1 MSFEAVQ
8 AHFNKAGLGGRV
20 VVQARTSATVELAAE
35 AIGCEPGRIAKTM
48 SFLVGE
54 TPVLVVAAGDAR
66 VDNAKF
72 KARFAKKASMIPGD
86 RVEALVGHPLGG
98 VCPFAVLPGVV
109 VHLDESLRR
118 FDFVHAAA
126 GSPNGTVGLTIPELE
141 AHSGHS
147 GWVDVCS
154 VRPTSCDSPAEPRSP

>member
-1 MSFEAVQ
+1 MSFEGVRSYFTA
-8 AHFNKAGLGGRV
+8 AGLGDRV

-72 KARFAKKASMIPGD
+72 KARFGKKASMIPGD
-86 RVEALVGHPLGG
+86 RVEALVGHPPGG

-118 FDFVHAAA
+118 FDYVHAAA

-154 VRPTSCDSPAEPRSP
+154 MRAACGGSEP

>member
-1 MSFEAVQ
+1 MSFEGVKTY
-8 AHFNKAGLGGRV
+8 FTSVGMGDRV
-20 VVQARTSATVELAAE
+20 VVQPRTSATVELAA
-35 AIGCEPGRIAKTM
+35 AVIGCEPARIAKTM

-66 VDNAKF
+66 VQNAKF
-72 KARFAKKASMIPGD
+72 KARFGQKASMIPGD
-86 RVEALVGHPLGG
+86 RVEALVGHPPGG
-98 VCPFAVLPGVV
+98 VCPFAVNPGVV

-118 FDFVHAAA
+118 FDLVHAAA
-126 GSPNGTVGLTIPELE
+126 GSPDGTIGLSIPELE

-154 VRPTSCDSPAEPRSP
+154 GWQETDGA

>member
-1 MSFEAVQ
+1 MSFEGVQ
-8 AHFNKAGLGGRV
+8 SYFTGVGLGDRV
-20 VVQARTSATVELAAE
+20 VVQAQTSATVELAAQ

-54 TPVLVVAAGDAR
+54 APVLIVAAGDAR

-72 KARFAKKASMIPGD
+72 KARFGKKASMIPGD
-86 RVEALVGHPLGG
+86 RVEALIGHPPGG

-141 AHSGHS
+141 AHSGYS

-154 VRPTSCDSPAEPRSP
+154 VRKAAGGEP

>member
-1 MSFEAVQ
+1 MSFDAVQ
-8 AHFNKAGLGGRV
+8 SYFTEAGLGDRV
-20 VVQARTSATVELAAE
+20 VVQAHTSATVELAAE

-86 RVEALVGHPLGG
+86 RVEALVGHPPGG
-98 VCPFAVLPGVV
+98 VCPFAVLPNVV

-154 VRPTSCDSPAEPRSP
+154 VRQAAGGEA